1 MKRNK
6 VSKPICGH
14 STNALEATK
23 PNIDS
28 VYLEILKMKEDTDQ
42 QVNMLETH
50 YKSKLET
57 FK

>member
-1 MKRNK
+1 MKRND

-14 STNALEATK
+14 NTNALEATK

-28 VYLEILKMKEDTDQ
+28 VHLEILKMKEDIDQ
-42 QVNMLETH
+42 QVTMLESH